1 MDLLRERVMSKTM
14 LAAFGIACM
23 LAALVPAITAL
34 AGSAN
39 P

>member
-1 MDLLRERVMSKTM
+1 MISAYGVMSKAV
-14 LAAFGIACM
+14 LVAFGIACM
-23 LAALVPAITAL
+23 LAVLVPALTAL